1 MPQPGQPP
9 ALGMAARF
17 HVEAETLELG
27 VDLGLWSSC
36 EGLEARAKIHKAYN
50 PGNYTYERI
59 LFADVSY
66 PTVRLKRAME
76 KTSSAAVQSFLQMWW
91 QPWAQPGFNPLG
103 EMVEF
108 GASITITLLDAK
120 WEEVAA
126 WTLRNAYPA
135 AWQGPSMSATE
146 SKVAIEMLSID
157 HEGFLDINSIPTD
170 GLPTGGI
177 TIGGFSL

>member
-1 MPQPGQPP
+1 MAPGQPP

-17 HVEAETLELG
+17 HVEAQTLEFG
-27 VDLGLWSSC
+27 ASLGLWSTC
-36 EGLEARAKIHKAYN
+36 KGLEAKAKLHKAYN
-50 PGNYTYERI
+50 PGNYSYERI

-66 PTVRLKRAME
+66 PTVKLERAMDKE
-76 KTSSAAVQSFLQMWW
+76 GSAVVQQWLQMWW

-108 GASITITLLDAK
+108 GGTVTITLLDAK

-126 WTLRNAYPA
+126 WTLRNAYPSG
-135 AWQGPSMSATE
+135 WQGPSLSATE
-146 SKVAIEMLSID
+146 SKVATETLSID

-177 TIGGFSL
+177 SIGGFQL